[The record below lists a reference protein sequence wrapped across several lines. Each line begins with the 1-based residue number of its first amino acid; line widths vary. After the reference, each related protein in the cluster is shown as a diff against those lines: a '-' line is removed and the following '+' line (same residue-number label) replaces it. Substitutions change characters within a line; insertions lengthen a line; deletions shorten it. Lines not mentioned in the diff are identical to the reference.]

1 MELSQLCAAN
11 YHYKRYTLDYFLE
24 SAERL
29 GYQSIELWA
38 SGPHLHLEDFD
49 AVRLAELNRK
59 IKAHHLALRCFTP
72 EQCVYAISVSHP
84 DKVYR
89 DRTVDFFNQHIEAA
103 VQLDCDHM
111 VVSTGFAYLDVDA
124 EDAFGWCA
132 EAMGRIARKAEQ
144 EGVTL
149 AVEPFTKYTTH
160 ICNEASQ
167 LRRLLRTVNSPR
179 LMGLADTDVIATT
192 AVDTFSTFLDVIGP
206 ENLGHVHFVDGNPGG
221 HLVPGDGVLDLD
233 GALEKLKAIHY
244 TGALGLEVLDR
255 RYVFAPE
262 AGDGFWC
269 CRRKL
274 LRQSWN
280 GSTGKRSVKRRTSW
294 QTAWKHP
301 VPDRKPGSRPQPD
314 RRVQRR
320 RSRGLSLKRA
330 A

>member
-49 AVRLAELNRK
+49 AARLAELNRK

-206 ENLGHVHFVDGNPGG
+206 ENLGHVHFVFTCSQCSQYIIDIQIKFKPRGN
-221 HLVPGDGVLDLD
+221 
-233 GALEKLKAIHY
+233 KLMKIRKGEICRY

-262 AGDGFWC
+262 AAMKQAMDWYKE
-269 CRRKL
+269 RI
-274 LRQSWN
+274 
-280 GSTGKRSVKRRTSW
+280 
-294 QTAWKHP
+294 
-301 VPDRKPGSRPQPD
+301 
-314 RRVQRR
+314 
-320 RSRGLSLKRA
+320 
-330 A
+330 

>member
-24 SAERL
+24 STERL

-49 AVRLAELNRK
+49 AARLAELNRK

-124 EDAFGWCA
+124 EDVWLVCRGNGTHCPQ
-132 EAMGRIARKAEQ
+132 GRAGGRDA
-144 EGVTL
+144 GGR
-149 AVEPFTKYTTH
+149 AFTKYTTH

-179 LMGLADTDVIATT
+179 LTGLADTDVIATT

-262 AGDGFWC
+262 AAMKQAMDWYKE
-269 CRRKL
+269 RI
-274 LRQSWN
+274 
-280 GSTGKRSVKRRTSW
+280 
-294 QTAWKHP
+294 
-301 VPDRKPGSRPQPD
+301 
-314 RRVQRR
+314 
-320 RSRGLSLKRA
+320 
-330 A
+330 

>member
-1 MELSQLCAAN
+1 M
-11 YHYKRYTLDYFLE
+11 
-24 SAERL
+24 
-29 GYQSIELWA
+29 
-38 SGPHLHLEDFD
+38 
-49 AVRLAELNRK
+49 
-59 IKAHHLALRCFTP
+59 
-72 EQCVYAISVSHP
+72 YAISVSHP

-167 LRRLLRTVNSPR
+167 LRRLLRTVNNPR

-221 HLVPGDGVLDLD
+221 HLVPAMVFW
-233 GALEKLKAIHY
+233 IW
-244 TGALGLEVLDR
+244 TGHWKSSRQSIIPVRWVWKCWTAAMSLPRSCD
-255 RYVFAPE
+255 E
-262 AGDGFWC
+262 AGRWTGT
-269 CRRKL
+269 RK
-274 LRQSWN
+274 
-280 GSTGKRSVKRRTSW
+280 GY
-294 QTAWKHP
+294 
-301 VPDRKPGSRPQPD
+301 
-314 RRVQRR
+314 
-320 RSRGLSLKRA
+320 KRA
-330 A
+330 LRD